1 MSKLDS
7 VTKDIKNIFK
17 KNIQPSEDDLKEF
30 ADNVLDS
37 IRDSFIQHEHKSK
50 NVIRFSSIGKPDR
63 QLWYQY
69 NKPHEAEELHAS
81 TRIKFMFGHLI
92 EQLVFLLIKTA
103 GHKVSSIQ
111 EEKVID
117 GVTGHMDGRV
127 DGIVVDVKSASPRSY
142 NKFVNGRLYDE
153 DPFGYIAQLSG
164 YADGEDEAAFIVMN
178 KVDGH
183 MHIFNVD
190 SLEMIDF
197 RKRIVEVKKIIHES
211 NPPERCYETKPDG
224 KSGNI
229 KLAIGCMYC
238 DYKKICW
245 SDANNGKGLRVFDYS
260 DGKHF
265 LTHVEREPNQNIKEV
280 FLP

>member
-7 VTKDIKNIFK
+7 LTKDIKNIFK
-17 KNIQPSEDDLKEF
+17 KNVQPSEDDLKEF

-37 IRDSFIQHEHKSK
+37 IRDSFIRHEQIPK
-50 NVIRFSSIGKPDR
+50 NAIRFSSIGKPDR

-183 MHIFNVD
+183 MHVFNVD
-190 SLEMIDF
+190 SLEMINF
-197 RKRIVEVKKIIHES
+197 RERIKEVKKIIHDS

-238 DYKKICW
+238 DYKKTCW

>member
-7 VTKDIKNIFK
+7 LTKDIKNIFK
-17 KNIQPSEDDLKEF
+17 KDVQPSEDDLKEF

-37 IRDSFIQHEHKSK
+37 IRDSFIRHEQIPK
-50 NVIRFSSIGKPDR
+50 NAIRFSSIGKPDR

-127 DGIVVDVKSASPRSY
+127 DGIV
-142 NKFVNGRLYDE
+142 FV
-153 DPFGYIAQLSG
+153 FVLSST
-164 YADGEDEAAFIVMN
+164 IV
-178 KVDGH
+178 G
-183 MHIFNVD
+183 
-190 SLEMIDF
+190 
-197 RKRIVEVKKIIHES
+197 
-211 NPPERCYETKPDG
+211 
-224 KSGNI
+224 GNI
-229 KLAIGCMYC
+229 SFKSFSILI
-238 DYKKICW
+238 
-245 SDANNGKGLRVFDYS
+245 
-260 DGKHF
+260 
-265 LTHVEREPNQNIKEV
+265 
-280 FLP
+280 

>member
-7 VTKDIKNIFK
+7 LTKDIKNIFK
-17 KNIQPSEDDLKEF
+17 KNVQPSEDDLKEF

-117 GVTGHMDGRV
+117 GVTGHMMG
-127 DGIVVDVKSASPRSY
+127 
-142 NKFVNGRLYDE
+142 
-153 DPFGYIAQLSG
+153 
-164 YADGEDEAAFIVMN
+164 
-178 KVDGH
+178 
-183 MHIFNVD
+183 
-190 SLEMIDF
+190 
-197 RKRIVEVKKIIHES
+197 
-211 NPPERCYETKPDG
+211 
-224 KSGNI
+224 
-229 KLAIGCMYC
+229 
-238 DYKKICW
+238 
-245 SDANNGKGLRVFDYS
+245 GLMV
-260 DGKHF
+260 
-265 LTHVEREPNQNIKEV
+265 L
-280 FLP
+280 